1 MKKIK
6 RNWLIDA
13 RNSEKIPLLA
23 LAEITGIAY
32 PSAHKIETG
41 KTLNIKPET
50 IGAIARALDIEL
62 EEAVALENDYKRE
75 VERETAEK
83 LKKLVLLE
91 LNKVKD
97 DIFSEGGKRYKV
109 NFPVNNG
116 KVLLNLEKMEK

>member
-97 DIFSEGGKRYKV
+97 DIFSEGGKRCKV
-109 NFPVNNG
+109 DFPVNDG

>member
-6 RNWLIDA
+6 RNWLIHA

-23 LAEITGIAY
+23 LAEIT
-32 PSAHKIETG
+32 
-41 KTLNIKPET
+41 
-50 IGAIARALDIEL
+50 IEL

-75 VERETAEK
+75 VEREMAEK

-109 NFPVNNG
+109 DFTVNDG